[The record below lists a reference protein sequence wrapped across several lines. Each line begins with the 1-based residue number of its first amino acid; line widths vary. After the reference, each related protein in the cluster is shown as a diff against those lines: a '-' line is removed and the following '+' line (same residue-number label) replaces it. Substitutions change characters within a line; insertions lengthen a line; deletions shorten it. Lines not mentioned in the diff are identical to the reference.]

1 MKLRHARA
9 VATWRLAELLGIP
22 IARDA
27 RHAVTGGTRVSATVG
42 TSAVGNVAAEYFG
55 NRDVRLNIQI

>member
-9 VATWRLAELLGIP
+9 VSTWRLAELLGMP

-27 RHAVTGGTRVSATVG
+27 RHAVIEGTRVQQRSHFRR
-42 TSAVGNVAAEYFG
+42 GNVGAEYFG
-55 NRDVRLNIQI
+55 NHDVRLNGHD